1 MIWSSKGV
9 ALKYADRLDEIQPF
23 RVMKLLARANELQAL
38 GRPIVH
44 MEVGE
49 PDFPTPQAIVEAGKN
64 AISDGRT
71 KYTPAEGIPELRRA
85 ISTFYHAQY
94 NADVPAERIFITAG
108 GSGALLM
115 AIALTMNVGEGLLM
129 SDPGY
134 PCNRHFLTT
143 LGAHAQLVPVTADS
157 GYQLNRSLVA
167 NSWQSN
173 SRGVL
178 LASPSNPTGSVI
190 CEADMADIVDEVMTR
205 QGHLIVDEIYHGL
218 DYSDEKLRSA
228 VEFSDQCIVVNS
240 FSKYFGMTGWRL
252 GWMVVPES
260 AISGVEKLAQ
270 NLFICPSSIAQY
282 AALAAFSEEA
292 RSEMDR
298 NRAAFKQRR
307 DYLLR
312 ELKALGFGIPV
323 EPSGAFYIYAQLP
336 EGCGNSEAFCH
347 DLLERHSVAVTPGTD
362 FGYFDAD
369 RYVRFSYAQD
379 IDLLR
384 QGIKQL
390 KQSLTT

>member
-1 MIWSSKGV
+1 M
-9 ALKYADRLDEIQPF
+9 
-23 RVMKLLARANELQAL
+23 LLAHLL
-38 GRPIVH
+38 
-44 MEVGE
+44 VG
-49 PDFPTPQAIVEAGKN
+49 QG
-64 AISDGRT
+64 DGILIT
-71 KYTPAEGIPELRRA
+71 DPA
-85 ISTFYHAQY
+85 
-94 NADVPAERIFITAG
+94 
-108 GSGALLM
+108 
-115 AIALTMNVGEGLLM
+115 
-129 SDPGY
+129 Y
-134 PCNRHFLTT
+134 PCVRNFIKLRD
-143 LGAHAQLVPVTADS
+143 AEPQLVPVVRAQA
-157 GYQLNRSLVA
+157 YQPSVDDLIARRTDIT
-167 NSWQSN
+167 
-173 SRGVL
+173 RGVW
-178 LASPSNPTGSVI
+178 LASPNNPTGTILDRAQLEALSTWTR
-190 CEADMADIVDEVMTR
+190 CE
-205 QGHLIVDEIYHGL
+205 GLHLLVDEIYHGL
-218 DYSDEKLRSA
+218 HFVDDLPSVLEVDDSA
-228 VEFSDQCIVVNS
+228 FVVNS

-298 NRAAFKQRR
+298 NRSAFKQRR

-390 KQSLTT
+390 KQALTT